1 MKPTKPTK
9 QTQGRAEADV
19 QNVVKTYDPGAF
31 ALSAGLVHEKAA
43 RQYASE
49 LQPTRAAT
57 VTKGVTARRDKAWGG
72 MAEVGTAQITRNTL
86 EQLMDA
92 KILSPKEAL
101 ALGRVLTLFEAGSVS
116 TDEVKKVSL
125 EVYEELVR
133 SKASPVAIALAGI
146 AKNSVQ
152 IAIEMRHTK
161 SEVNW
166 WRVVGADLAGAG
178 TGALAGAA
186 GGPLGII
193 GGAIAGAVVASGGE
207 LAKSK

>member
-1 MKPTKPTK
+1 MPSKLTKGK
-9 QTQGRAEADV
+9 AEA
-19 QNVVKTYDPGAF
+19 NVESSVKAYDPLVF
-31 ALSAGLVHEKAA
+31 ARAAGRIHEEGA

-49 LQPTRAAT
+49 FLPTKAH
-57 VTKGVTARRDKAWGG
+57 VTKGVGGKAEGGTAEGVL
-72 MAEVGTAQITRNTL
+72 AEAGAAQITRNTL

-101 ALGRVLTLFEAGSVS
+101 ALGRILTLFEAGSVS
-116 TDEVKKVSL
+116 TDEVKRVSL
-125 EVYEELVR
+125 EVYEELVQ

-146 AKNSVQ
+146 ARNSVQ
-152 IAIEMRHTK
+152 IAVKMHTEG
-161 SEVNW
+161 EVNW

-178 TGALAGAA
+178 TGALAGSA
-186 GGPLGII
+186 GGPLGTI